1 MRPSGAMTVTH
12 HAGGRVVIAAVSSIA
27 FPYPAQ
33 VGDTG
38 RCTSA

>member
-1 MRPSGAMTVTH
+1 MWPSGTMTATH

-27 FPYPAQ
+27 FLYPVQ

-38 RCTSA
+38 RCTSV